1 MGNRRIVHA
10 DITEKNR
17 RLQGFEEQ
25 PAGGPDV
32 LVSEGTSEGSKNK
45 DNCILT
51 GQSQPWLVISNV
63 QANSSIVIM
72 DLRFSTV
79 KLF

>member
-1 MGNRRIVHA
+1 M
-10 DITEKNR
+10 
-17 RLQGFEEQ
+17 L
-25 PAGGPDV
+25 

-51 GQSQPWLVISNV
+51 GQSQPRLVISNV

-72 DLRFSTV
+72 DLPFSTV
-79 KLF
+79 KSVQAALLLRLLL